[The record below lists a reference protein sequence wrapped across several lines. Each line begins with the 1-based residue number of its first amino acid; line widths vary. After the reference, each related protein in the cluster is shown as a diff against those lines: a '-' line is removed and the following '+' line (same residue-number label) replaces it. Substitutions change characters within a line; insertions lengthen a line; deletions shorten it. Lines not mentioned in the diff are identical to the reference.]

1 MKFEEEDRFEFEE
14 TEGSESIFASEHDE
28 LLTQYA
34 DAVAECLRGNPGVQ
48 CVADEILDVI
58 SDFIDI
64 SGEIVSVSR
73 SIYISARRAEEDDAD
88 LLDAVEELYVCSDSL
103 LDLVTKSN
111 DSSRDLIELVRELVG
126 IGGSHG

>member
-28 LLTQYA
+28 LLTQHA
-34 DAVAECLRGNPGVQ
+34 DAVAECLRGDPGVQ

-58 SDFIDI
+58 SDLIDM

-73 SIYISARRAEEDDAD
+73 SLYVSAQRAEEDDGD
-88 LLDAVEELYVCSDSL
+88 LLDAVQELYACSDSL
-103 LDLVTKSN
+103 LDIVM
-111 DSSRDLIELVRELVG
+111 R
-126 IGGSHG
+126 